1 MSESTTFESLEL
13 EAHLL
18 DRLDALGYE
27 FATPVQ
33 ALAIPPAI
41 AGKDVLATARTGTG
55 KTAAFIVRHTSA
67 TPYDF
72 AGGLD
77 RTRVRYNVMWDRI
90 EDKKSWEYRT
100 RKARIAATM
109 RAARLQI
116 ARLQAARLQHRKPL
130 RQEQHRRP

>member
-55 KTAAFIVRHTSA
+55 KTAAFVLPICLT
-67 TPYDF
+67 DF
-72 AGGLD
+72 GT
-77 RTRVRYNVMWDRI
+77 RTLL
-90 EDKKSWEYRT
+90 EEQL
-100 RKARIAATM
+100 
-109 RAARLQI
+109 AARQF
-116 ARLQAARLQHRKPL
+116 
-130 RQEQHRRP
+130 